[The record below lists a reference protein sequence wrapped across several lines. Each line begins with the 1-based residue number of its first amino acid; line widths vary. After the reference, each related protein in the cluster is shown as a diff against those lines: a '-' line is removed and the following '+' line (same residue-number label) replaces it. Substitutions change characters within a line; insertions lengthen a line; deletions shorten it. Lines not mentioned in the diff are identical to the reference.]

1 MKYYIITSITSILT
15 GLLSLNSYSNA
26 QTEIKN
32 EKQTM
37 KVEIT
42 DTRIDVISDIIYSQI
57 TSASSNRQLKMT
69 LLIPQTKGPKPAIV
83 YYPGGGFTTA
93 VHDKYIQ
100 MRMALAKAG
109 FVVAAV
115 EYRTVPDVYP
125 ALIND
130 AKSAVRYLRA
140 HAKQF
145 NIDPNRIGVI
155 GDSAGGYVSQMMGT
169 TNGEDEFDVGD
180 YTDFS
185 SDVQAAVTIYGIS
198 NLMNIGEGYSDAIQK
213 VHESPA
219 VTEALLL
226 YGPAFAEFAGKDILS
241 DPQKAMNASPLGHV
255 KADMPPFLIMH
266 GSADKLV
273 SPVQSEQLYNALTK
287 KGNKVD
293 YIVVEGAGHGDLYW
307 YQPAIINKVVSW
319 FKENLMDKEVG
330 STSEKVESELKDNL

>member
-1 MKYYIITSITSILT
+1 MKYYIITSILT

-69 LLIPQTKGPKPAIV
+69 LLIPQIKGPKPAIV

-213 VHESPA
+213 VHELPA

-241 DPQKAMNASPLGHV
+241 DPQKAMSASPLGHV

-319 FKENLMDKEVG
+319 FKENLMDKEVE

>member
-1 MKYYIITSITSILT
+1 MKSFVMMSLLA
-15 GLLSLNSYSNA
+15 GLLSVNSYA
-26 QTEIKN
+26 QTQNGAKHDM
-32 EKQTM
+32 QTL
-37 KVEIT
+37 KVDIT

-57 TSASSNRQLKMT
+57 TSGRSNRQLKMT
-69 LLIPQTKGPKPAIV
+69 LLIPQTEGPKPAIV

-115 EYRTVPDVYP
+115 EYRTVPDKYP

-169 TNGEDEFDVGD
+169 TNGEDEFNVGE
-180 YTDFS
+180 YTDYS

-198 NLMNIGEGYSDAIQK
+198 NLMNIGEGYPEAIQK

-226 YGPAFAEFAGKDILS
+226 HGPAFAEFAGKSILS
-241 DPQKAMNASPLGHV
+241 DPEKAMNASPLGHV
-255 KADMPPFLIMH
+255 KANMPPFLIMH

-273 SPVQSEQLYNALTK
+273 SPVQSEQLYKALIE

-293 YIVVEGAGHGDLYW
+293 YVVVEGAGHGDIYW
-307 YQPAIINKVVSW
+307 YQPTVINKVVEW
-319 FKENLMDKEVG
+319 FKENLMG
-330 STSEKVESELKDNL
+330 SGVKTSAQKVEGDLRDNL

>member
-1 MKYYIITSITSILT
+1 MKYYIITSILT

-26 QTEIKN
+26 QAEIKN

-241 DPQKAMNASPLGHV
+241 DPQKAMSASPLGHV

-319 FKENLMDKEVG
+319 FKENLMDKGAE
-330 STSEKVESELKDNL
+330 STSTKVESELKDNL

>member
-1 MKYYIITSITSILT
+1 MKSFVIMSLLA
-15 GLLSLNSYSNA
+15 GLLSVNSYA
-26 QTEIKN
+26 QTQNGAKHDM
-32 EKQTM
+32 QTL
-37 KVEIT
+37 KVDIT

-57 TSASSNRQLKMT
+57 TSGRSNRQLKMT
-69 LLIPQTKGPKPAIV
+69 LLIPQTEGPKPAIV

-115 EYRTVPDVYP
+115 EYRTVPDKYP

-169 TNGEDEFDVGD
+169 TNGEDEFNVGE
-180 YTDFS
+180 YTDYS

-198 NLMNIGEGYSDAIQK
+198 NLMNIGEGYPEAIQK
-213 VHESPA
+213 VHESPV
-219 VTEALLL
+219 VTEALLIH
-226 YGPAFAEFAGKDILS
+226 GPAFAEFACKSILS
-241 DPQKAMNASPLGHV
+241 DPEKAMNASPLGHV
-255 KADMPPFLIMH
+255 KANMPPFLIMH

-273 SPVQSEQLYNALTK
+273 SPVQSEQLYKALIE

-293 YIVVEGAGHGDLYW
+293 YVVVEGAGHGDIYW
-307 YQPAIINKVVSW
+307 YLPTVINKVVEW
-319 FKENLMDKEVG
+319 FKENLMGRGVK
-330 STSEKVESELKDNL
+330 TSAQKLEGDLRDNL

>member
-1 MKYYIITSITSILT
+1 MKSFVIMSLLA
-15 GLLSLNSYSNA
+15 GLLSVNSYA
-26 QTEIKN
+26 QTQNGAKHDM
-32 EKQTM
+32 QTL
-37 KVEIT
+37 KVDIT

-57 TSASSNRQLKMT
+57 TSGRSNRQLKMT
-69 LLIPQTKGPKPAIV
+69 LLIPQTEGPKPAIV

-115 EYRTVPDVYP
+115 EYRTVPDKYP

-169 TNGEDEFDVGD
+169 TNGEDEFNVGE
-180 YTDFS
+180 YTDYS

-198 NLMNIGEGYSDAIQK
+198 NLMNIGEGYPEAIQK
-213 VHESPA
+213 VHESPV
-219 VTEALLL
+219 VTEALLIH
-226 YGPAFAEFAGKDILS
+226 GPAFAEFACKSILS
-241 DPQKAMNASPLGHV
+241 DPEKAMNASPLGHV
-255 KADMPPFLIMH
+255 KANMPPFLIMH

-273 SPVQSEQLYNALTK
+273 SPVQSEQLYKALIE

-293 YIVVEGAGHGDLYW
+293 YVVVEGAGHGDIYW
-307 YQPAIINKVVSW
+307 YQPTVINKVVEW
-319 FKENLMDKEVG
+319 FKENLMGRGVK
-330 STSEKVESELKDNL
+330 TSAQKLEGDLRDNL

>member
-1 MKYYIITSITSILT
+1 MKSFVMMSLLA
-15 GLLSLNSYSNA
+15 GLLSVNSYA
-26 QTEIKN
+26 QNQN
-32 EKQTM
+32 EAKHDMQTL
-37 KVEIT
+37 KVDIT

-57 TSASSNRQLKMT
+57 TSGRSNRQLKMT
-69 LLIPQTKGPKPAIV
+69 LLLPQTDGPKPAIV

-115 EYRTVPDVYP
+115 EYRTVPDKYP

-169 TNGEDEFDVGD
+169 TNGEDEFNVGE
-180 YTDFS
+180 YTDYS

-198 NLMNIGEGYSDAIQK
+198 NLMNIGEGYPEAIQK

-219 VTEALLL
+219 VTEALLF
-226 YGPAFAEFAGKDILS
+226 YGPAFAEFAGKSILS
-241 DPQKAMNASPLGHV
+241 NPEKAMDASPLGHV
-255 KADMPPFLIMH
+255 KANMPPFLIMH
-266 GSADKLV
+266 GSADNLV
-273 SPVQSEQLYNALTK
+273 SPVQSEQLYKALIE

-293 YIVVEGAGHGDLYW
+293 YVVVEGAGHGDIYW
-307 YQPAIINKVVSW
+307 YQPTVINKVVEW
-319 FKENLMDKEVG
+319 FKENLMG
-330 STSEKVESELKDNL
+330 SGVKTSAQKVEGDLRDNL

>member
-1 MKYYIITSITSILT
+1 MKYYIITSILT

-273 SPVQSEQLYNALTK
+273 SPVQSEQLYNALIK
-287 KGNKVD
+287 KGNNVD

-307 YQPAIINKVVSW
+307 YQPTIINKVVSW
-319 FKENLMDKEVG
+319 FKENLMDKGAE
-330 STSEKVESELKDNL
+330 STSTKVESELKDNL

>member
-1 MKYYIITSITSILT
+1 MKYYIITSILT

-185 SDVQAAVTIYGIS
+185 SDEQAAVTIYGIS

-273 SPVQSEQLYNALTK
+273 SPVQSEQLYNALIK
-287 KGNKVD
+287 KGNNVD

-307 YQPAIINKVVSW
+307 YQPTIINKVVSW
-319 FKENLMDKEVG
+319 FKENLMDKGAE
-330 STSEKVESELKDNL
+330 STSTKVESELKDNL

>member
-1 MKYYIITSITSILT
+1 MKSFVIMFLLA
-15 GLLSLNSYSNA
+15 GLLSVDSYA
-26 QTEIKN
+26 QTQNGAKHDM
-32 EKQTM
+32 QTL
-37 KVEIT
+37 KVDIT

-57 TSASSNRQLKMT
+57 TSGRSNRQLKMT
-69 LLIPQTKGPKPAIV
+69 LLIPQTEGPKPAIV

-115 EYRTVPDVYP
+115 EYRTVPDKYP

-169 TNGEDEFDVGD
+169 TNGEDEFNVGE
-180 YTDFS
+180 YTDYS

-198 NLMNIGEGYSDAIQK
+198 NLMNIGEGYPEAIQK

-226 YGPAFAEFAGKDILS
+226 HGPAFAEFAGKSILS
-241 DPQKAMNASPLGHV
+241 DPEKAMNASPLGHV
-255 KADMPPFLIMH
+255 KANMPPFLIMH

-273 SPVQSEQLYNALTK
+273 SPVQSEQLYKALIE

-293 YIVVEGAGHGDLYW
+293 YVVVEGAGHGDIYW
-307 YQPAIINKVVSW
+307 YQPTVINKVVEW
-319 FKENLMDKEVG
+319 FKENLMGRGVK
-330 STSEKVESELKDNL
+330 TSAQKVEGDLRDNL